1 MVKKELMN
9 FAKGSKA
16 KHNAHMPTSFPSS
29 VSLLCFYVVELL
41 NEN

>member
-9 FAKGSKA
+9 FAKESKA
-16 KHNAHMPTSFPSS
+16 KHNAHMVTSIPIS
-29 VSLLCFYVVELL
+29 VSFLCCYLVELL